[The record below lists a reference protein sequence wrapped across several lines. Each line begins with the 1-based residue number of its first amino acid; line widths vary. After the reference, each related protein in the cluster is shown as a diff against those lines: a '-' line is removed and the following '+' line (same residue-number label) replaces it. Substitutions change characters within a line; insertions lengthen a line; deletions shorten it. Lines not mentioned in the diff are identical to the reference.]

1 MITAYKNIFD
11 KIPHYIEVNVALERI
26 RTGRSKERVLEIRN
40 QLDKERANKLKCHL
54 PSICFSGKFAGERL
68 DKNLEIHS
76 GFLIL
81 DFDNVSD
88 IPIEIEKL
96 KQKKY
101 CYALWISPSGTGLK
115 MLVKIADGNKHGEHF
130 DSLLSEFPQLDISGR
145 NVSRVCYESWDENI
159 YVNEKAEVYKKTLK
173 KEKVEVK
180 QDLED
185 KSEIFQ
191 NILKWLS
198 NRGDAFV
205 TGERNLFLFKLAS
218 ACCRFGISEEYC
230 LNLSITSLLL
240 NDNTFGMGEAE
251 RTIKSAYRA
260 SKSIFGTAVF
270 EKDKLI
276 DKITRGEINT
286 QEINPDIY
294 NLEIKPKDVIFG
306 EDVKERALLIYENGY
321 EGVAKNGIDELD
333 EYFKFKKGEITL
345 VSGIGNYGKSTFLK
359 YLLLVRAV
367 KYGEKFALFAPEDNP
382 ADEFYHDLV
391 EVYIGANCT
400 PFLKDNEKRISR
412 NIYENAYDFV
422 SKHFFYVYPKE
433 LAPTPEYIKER
444 FLELIIKEKING
456 CIIDPFNQLT
466 NTYGARSDKY
476 LETFLGD
483 CSRFAQIN
491 SVYFVIVAHPHKL
504 KKEQGEKNY
513 PCPDV
518 YEIADGAMWN
528 NKMDNILIYHRPD
541 HQTNPESN
549 ICELHTKK
557 IRRQKTVGKKGIL
570 VFELD
575 RKKRRYYFGGKDYLE
590 LLLTPVQTTLLPE
603 PIIKTNNE
611 FMPSHNRISE
621 PKELDINQDPF

>member
-1 MITAYKNIFD
+1 
-11 KIPHYIEVNVALERI
+11 
-26 RTGRSKERVLEIRN
+26 
-40 QLDKERANKLKCHL
+40 
-54 PSICFSGKFAGERL
+54 
-68 DKNLEIHS
+68 
-76 GFLIL
+76 
-81 DFDNVSD
+81 
-88 IPIEIEKL
+88 
-96 KQKKY
+96 
-101 CYALWISPSGTGLK
+101 

-359 YLLLVRAV
+359 YLLLVRAA

-412 NIYENAYDFV
+412 
-422 SKHFFYVYPKE
+422 
-433 LAPTPEYIKER
+433 
-444 FLELIIKEKING
+444 
-456 CIIDPFNQLT
+456 
-466 NTYGARSDKY
+466 
-476 LETFLGD
+476 
-483 CSRFAQIN
+483 
-491 SVYFVIVAHPHKL
+491 
-504 KKEQGEKNY
+504 
-513 PCPDV
+513 
-518 YEIADGAMWN
+518 
-528 NKMDNILIYHRPD
+528 
-541 HQTNPESN
+541 
-549 ICELHTKK
+549 
-557 IRRQKTVGKKGIL
+557 
-570 VFELD
+570 
-575 RKKRRYYFGGKDYLE
+575 
-590 LLLTPVQTTLLPE
+590 
-603 PIIKTNNE
+603 
-611 FMPSHNRISE
+611 
-621 PKELDINQDPF
+621 